1 MQTNNDKWLV
11 VVNVFAASK
20 KAGSV
25 WKRAAVMLENAGV
38 PYKAM
43 FTGGADNAIA
53 ISRKAAA
60 KGYRKFLAVGGDGT
74 VHDVLNGIAEYVYS
88 SGAGLGVGSG
98 VGSGSGASGEGGA
111 SISDFTLGVLPVGS
125 GNDWVKS
132 TGVPKELER
141 AVEVIACGRTQRQ
154 DVVRVA
160 ILDYSGPASDLAAA
174 SLADELNVSYMVNVG
189 GVGIDA
195 RVCEIVNRKKEQGRR
210 GKKLYVQALL
220 YCILHRTT
228 SRAVVYCD
236 GVEVFKGDY
245 YSMAFG
251 VGKYSGG
258 GMRQTPLAELGD
270 GLLDVTVIPQVSVG
284 TIIKAAPR
292 LFTDTFHKGV
302 VSELETAQCG
312 SVFVLPE
319 TGSDSEPV
327 EVDGEVIGR
336 APVRMD
342 VMADSINVI
351 TTDQRSV

>member
-1 MQTNNDKWLV
+1 LLLLLITFLIDSQMQTNNDKWLV

-25 WKRAAVMLENAGV
+25 WKSAAVMLEKAGV
-38 PYKAM
+38 SYKAM
-43 FTGGADNAIA
+43 FTGGVDNAIA
-53 ISRKAAA
+53 ISRKSAA

-74 VHDVLNGIAEYVYS
+74 VHDVLNGIADYVYS
-88 SGAGLGVGSG
+88 SDAEGVS
-98 VGSGSGASGEGGA
+98 V
-111 SISDFTLGVLPVGS
+111 SDFTLGVLPVGS

-132 TGVPKELER
+132 TGVPKDLEQ
-141 AVEVIACGRTQRQ
+141 AVKIIAQGHTMPQ
-154 DVVRVA
+154 DVVRASV
-160 ILDYSGPASDLAAA
+160 LDYSGPASDLAAA
-174 SLADELNVSYMVNVG
+174 SQADVIGVSYMVNVG

-195 RVCEIVNRKKEQGRR
+195 RVCEIVNKKKERGLR

-220 YCILHRTT
+220 YCIMHRTT

-236 GVEVFKGDY
+236 GEELFSGDY

-258 GMRQTPLAELGD
+258 GMRQTPGAELGD
-270 GLLDVTVIPQVSVG
+270 GLLDVTVIPQVSVW

-292 LFTDTFHKGV
+292 LFTDTFHKGAV
-302 VSELETAQCG
+302 PQLETTQCR

-319 TGSDSEPV
+319 TGSDVEPV
-327 EVDGEVIGR
+327 EVDGEVVGR

-342 VMADSINVI
+342 VMPESINVI
-351 TTDQRSV
+351 TPGRR

>member
-1 MQTNNDKWLV
+1 MFYLYLLLLLITFLTDTQMQTNMDQWLV
-11 VVNVFAASK
+11 VVNVFAASR

-25 WKRAAVMLENAGV
+25 WKRAAVMLERAGV
-38 PYKAM
+38 QYRAM

-53 ISRKAAA
+53 ISRKSAA

-88 SGAGLGVGSG
+88 SE
-98 VGSGSGASGEGGA
+98 GEGV

-125 GNDWVKS
+125 GNDWVKT
-132 TGVPKELER
+132 TGVPKDLGQ
-141 AVEVIACGRTQRQ
+141 AVEVIAKGHTMLQ
-154 DVVRVA
+154 DVVRVS

-174 SLADELNVSYMVNVG
+174 SEAEVLNVSYMVNVG

-195 RVCEIVNRKKEQGRR
+195 RVCEIVNKKKERGLR

-220 YCILHRTT
+220 YCIMHRTT
-228 SRAVVYCD
+228 SRAVVFCD
-236 GVEVFKGDY
+236 GQVIFRGDY

-270 GLLDVTVIPQVSVG
+270 GLLDVTVIPQVPVW
-284 TIIKAAPR
+284 TIVKAAPR
-292 LFTDTFHKGV
+292 LFTDTFRKDV
-302 VSELETAQCG
+302 VSELETAKCR

-319 TGSDSEPV
+319 TGSDAEPV
-327 EVDGEVIGR
+327 EVDGEVVGR

-342 VMADSINVI
+342 VMPEGINVV
-351 TTDQRSV
+351 TPGLR